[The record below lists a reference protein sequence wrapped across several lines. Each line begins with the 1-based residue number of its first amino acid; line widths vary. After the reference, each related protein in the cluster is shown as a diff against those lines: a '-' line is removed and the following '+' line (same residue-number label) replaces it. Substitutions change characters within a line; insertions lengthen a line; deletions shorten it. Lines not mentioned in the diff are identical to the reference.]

1 MAIGC
6 IKSGEAETD
15 TLDLAGENYMLGN
28 LVHYGFYINSKW
40 PLIQA
45 ANYENEIKVHQDT
58 NFEYNPPDCNHLVI
72 GCVSHKVLQSEY

>member
-1 MAIGC
+1 VAIGHV
-6 IKSGEAETD
+6 KRGEAEAN
-15 TLDLAGENYMLGN
+15 TLDLAAENYMLGN